1 MTTSSTSSTANTAL
15 TSLLSGL
22 TNNTSSGTSASGPL
36 ITTGQINVSQLV
48 SELMLVQSQ
57 PLVQL
62 QSQEAGVQSKLS
74 AYGQEQSALSTLQ
87 TAANA
92 LALPTAFQ
100 AASATVTGGGVAAT
114 VTGTPAN
121 ANYSVSVTT
130 LAQSQSIA
138 SAPLAS
144 ASTAID
150 TGTMTI
156 QPGTWS
162 AGNAGFTAST
172 AAPITVTIN
181 STNDTLSGIA
191 AAINSA
197 ANGTVNA
204 SVVTDSSGSRL
215 VLNSTSTGAAN
226 GFSVSTSPT
235 APAATTALAQFNFA
249 PGTLSMTSEQSAAD
263 ASFSVNGL
271 ALTSASNSVSSVI
284 SGVTLNLNQAASVSQ
299 VQVGTD
305 PKAVTSTVNGFISAY
320 NAFISLTGTL
330 TSYNASSNSASVLTG
345 DSPTRD
351 MVGTLQS
358 ILGSQWSTTGTG
370 PSWLAQ
376 IGVSVNTDGT
386 LALDSTKFQAALAAD
401 PSGVTSMFTAGGTGA
416 AQGFAVQ
423 IGSAVTQLIGSNG
436 PLGSAQDNLQAQVTY
451 MNSQQAIL
459 KASLAQTQAALTQE
473 YSALNAEISTGQA
486 QQASLAG
493 QLAALPG

>member
-1 MTTSSTSSTANTAL
+1 MTTSSSSSTANTAL

-22 TNNTSSGTSASGPL
+22 TNNSSSGTAASGPL

-48 SELMLVQSQ
+48 GELMLVQSQ
-57 PLVQL
+57 PLVQM
-62 QSQEAGVQSKLS
+62 QTQEAGVQSKLS
-74 AYGQEQSALSTLQ
+74 AYGQEQSALATLQ

-100 AASATVTGGGVAAT
+100 AASATVTGSGVAAT

-121 ANYSVSVTT
+121 ANYSVAVTS

-144 ASTAID
+144 ATTAID
-150 TGTMTI
+150 TGTITI

-162 AGNAGFTAST
+162 AGNAGFTASSAT
-172 AAPITVTIN
+172 PITVTID

-191 AAINSA
+191 AAINTA

-204 SVVTDSSGSRL
+204 SVVTDASGSRL
-215 VLNSTSTGAAN
+215 VLNSTNTGAAN
-226 GFSVSTSPT
+226 GFSVSTAPT
-235 APAATTALAQFNFA
+235 APAATTALSQFNFTA
-249 PGTLSMTSEQSAAD
+249 GNLAMTSEQRAAD
-263 ASFSVNGL
+263 ASFTVNGL
-271 ALTSASNSVSSVI
+271 ALTSASNAISSVI
-284 SGVTLNLNQAASVSQ
+284 SGVTLSLNQPGSLSQ

-305 PKAVTSTVNGFISAY
+305 PKAVTDTVNGFIKAY
-320 NAFISLTGTL
+320 NAFISLTGKL
-330 TSYNASSNSASVLTG
+330 TNYDASSNTASVLTG

-351 MVGTLQS
+351 MIGNLQS

-386 LALDSTKFQAALAAD
+386 LVLDSTKFQAALTAN
-401 PSGVTSMFTAGGTGA
+401 PTGVSSMFTAGGTGA

-423 IGSAVTQLIGSNG
+423 VGNAVTQLIGSNG
-436 PLGSAQDNLQAQVTY
+436 ALGSAQENLQAQITY